1 MTTPKEP
8 VCIPDP
14 ETQASISWGP
24 GVHAQPPIIP
34 GCCSPGPPCLLLGDP
49 VPCTLGVYVL
59 SLINRRLVS
68 PPLLSVCPHLWGGN
82 GGGGKIEPG
91 ELSPHPQTYPLP
103 LLPLCQLP
111 SGLLLSRNPSNFPSL
126 PSTPSLPPNP
136 AAHPRDPRVDPSPRS
151 PRLPKAHPA

>member
-24 GVHAQPPIIP
+24 GVHAQPPH
-34 GCCSPGPPCLLLGDP
+34 PGPPCLLLGDL

-59 SLINRRLVS
+59 SLINLRLVF

-111 SGLLLSRNPSNFPSL
+111 SGLLLSRNPSNVPSL
-126 PSTPSLPPNP
+126 PSMPPPPNP
-136 AAHPRDPRVDPSPRS
+136 AAHPRDPRVDPSLGS
-151 PRLPKAHPA
+151 PRLPKAHTA